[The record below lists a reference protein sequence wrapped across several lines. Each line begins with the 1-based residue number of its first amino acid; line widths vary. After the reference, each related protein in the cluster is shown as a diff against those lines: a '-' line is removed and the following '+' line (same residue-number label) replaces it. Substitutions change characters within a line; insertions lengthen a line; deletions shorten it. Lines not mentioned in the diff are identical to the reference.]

1 MLAPL
6 SRQDLDQWLID
17 LVKELLDRTGLDN
30 DDERL
35 VMTIRKERLTLPV
48 TINQRYVI
56 EGAPSGQIGLI
67 MPLECDLAVNK
78 VKERIIQDNED
89 YFTSDGIKDALWVVF
104 DRKEGVYLSPEI
116 KELWLEAVFRELEAG
131 VKSGFRKHHRPILYE
146 AVMDLKRREILLND
160 AFN

>member
-1 MLAPL
+1 VLAPL

-67 MPLECDLAVNK
+67 MPLEYDLAVNK

-89 YFTSDGIKDALWVVF
+89 YFTSDGIKGCLV
-104 DRKEGVYLSPEI
+104 G
-116 KELWLEAVFRELEAG
+116 
-131 VKSGFRKHHRPILYE
+131 GF
-146 AVMDLKRREILLND
+146 
-160 AFN
+160 